1 LDLLL
6 FCFGKE
12 RYMNYANVFGRT
24 QKQFDMTM
32 NREKITVADF
42 FNSDTKYDVFFRR
55 NQRST
60 TPQGKV
66 RFFYAQS
73 TPIHI
78 GTIFV
83 LNGENYIVTS
93 QDGIE
98 SDIYFTS
105 IAVKSDMTY
114 KVKTDK
120 GTASIPFVVVSD
132 KWTVAHGTIT
142 QLNGAVALYTG
153 YNSAVENIKVNDS
166 FKGFGNYYK
175 VGNTFKNNNLF
186 YLYLEQTQAPIDNYK
201 IEYTGVS
208 SFDMKKNNTYQLT
221 YSVTN
226 NDSVIVNPTITYQSS
241 ANDVATVDENGLM
254 TMLKEGSVDITA
266 TAYGASCTTTMT
278 IANTSAP
285 AYTLSLTTSSYT
297 IKVNGTYK
305 TMTCRFADKDGQ
317 DITDSLVTEL
327 SANDF
332 TWTCAVGSTDLTNN
346 SAVVWAN
353 GSAVNTKKLKLTD
366 GAYDYLGQILTVK
379 VTVNGVTASK
389 DLEITE

>member
-1 LDLLL
+1 
-6 FCFGKE
+6 
-12 RYMNYANVFGRT
+12 MNYANVFGRT

-32 NREKITVADF
+32 NREKITVTDF
-42 FNSDTKYDVFFRR
+42 FNSDIKYDVFFRR

-83 LNGENYIVTS
+83 LNGENYVVTS

-105 IAVKSDMTY
+105 IAVRSDMTY
-114 KVKTDK
+114 KVKTDN

-166 FKGFGNYYK
+166 FRGFGNYYK

-186 YLYLEQTQAPIDNYK
+186 YLYLEQTQAPIDNYN
-201 IEYTGVS
+201 IEYTGVT
-208 SFDMKKNNTYQLT
+208 SFDLKESNTYQLT

-226 NDSVIVNPTITYQSS
+226 NGNVVENPHISYESS
-241 ANDVATVDENGLM
+241 NVEIATVDENGLM
-254 TMLKEGSVDITA
+254 TMLKEGSVDIVASCGGA
-266 TAYGASCTTTMT
+266 TCTTTMT
-278 IANTSAP
+278 IANASAP
-285 AYTLSLTTSSYT
+285 TYTLSITSSSDT
-297 IKVNGTYK
+297 IKIGGYYK
-305 TMTCRFADKDGQ
+305 TLTCLFADKDGQ
-317 DITDSLVTEL
+317 DITATVI
-327 SANDF
+327 ANMTTSDF
-332 TWTCAVGSTDLTNN
+332 VWTCFVDNVELTNDSFVTWKAGAEVN
-346 SAVVWAN
+346 QRKIKL
-353 GSAVNTKKLKLTD
+353 GSDESYTGKTITIKC
-366 GAYDYLGQILTVK
+366 
-379 VTVNGVTASK
+379 TVNGVTASK
-389 DLEITE
+389 DFEMLSV

>member
-1 LDLLL
+1 
-6 FCFGKE
+6 
-12 RYMNYANVFGRT
+12 MNYANVFGRT

-32 NREKITVADF
+32 NREKITVTDF

-83 LNGENYIVTS
+83 LNGENYVVTS

-105 IAVKSDMTY
+105 IAVRSDMTY
-114 KVKTDK
+114 NVKTDK

-166 FKGFGNYYK
+166 FRGFGNYYK

-201 IEYTGVS
+201 ITYTGVT
-208 SFDMKKNNTYQLT
+208 SFDLKESNTYQLT

-226 NDSVIVNPTITYQSS
+226 NGDVVENPHISYESS
-241 ANDVATVDENGLM
+241 NVEIATVDENGLM
-254 TMLKEGSVDITA
+254 TMLKEGSVDIVASCGGA
-266 TAYGASCTTTMT
+266 TCTTTMT
-278 IANTSAP
+278 ISNTSAP
-285 AYTLSLTTSSYT
+285 TYTLSITSSTDT
-297 IKVNGTYK
+297 INVGGTYK
-305 TMTCRFADKDGQ
+305 TLTCLFADKDGQ
-317 DITDSLVTEL
+317 DITETVVADMTT
-327 SANDF
+327 ADF
-332 TWTCAVGSTDLTNN
+332 TWTCFIDGTEYTNN
-346 SAVVWAN
+346 SMVVWHN
-353 GSAVNTKKLKLTD
+353 GSSTNGKRIKLTS
-366 GAYDYLGQILTVK
+366 AAMSYLGHTLTVK

-389 DLEITE
+389 DLEIIE

>member
-1 LDLLL
+1 
-6 FCFGKE
+6 
-12 RYMNYANVFGRT
+12 MNYANVFGRT

-83 LNGENYIVTS
+83 LNGENYVVTS

-153 YNSAVENIKVNDS
+153 YNSAVDNIKVNDS

-186 YLYLEQTQAPIDNYK
+186 YLYLEQTQTPIDNYK

-317 DITDSLVTEL
+317 DITDSLVTKL
-327 SANDF
+327 SAEDF
-332 TWTCAVGSTDLTNN
+332 TWTCAVGSTDLTN

>member
-1 LDLLL
+1 
-6 FCFGKE
+6 
-12 RYMNYANVFGRT
+12 MNYANVFGRT

-32 NREKITVADF
+32 NRERITVTDF
-42 FNSDTKYDVFFRR
+42 FNSDIKYDVFFRR

-83 LNGENYIVTS
+83 LNGENYVVTS

-105 IAVKSDMTY
+105 IAVRSDMTY
-114 KVKTDK
+114 KIKTDN

-166 FKGFGNYYK
+166 FRGFGNYYK

-186 YLYLEQTQAPIDNYK
+186 YLYLEQTQAPIDNYN
-201 IEYTGVS
+201 IEYTGVT
-208 SFDMKKNNTYQLT
+208 SFDLKESNTYQLT

-226 NDSVIVNPTITYQSS
+226 NGNVVENPHISYESS
-241 ANDVATVDENGLM
+241 NVEIATVDENGLM

-266 TAYGASCTTTMT
+266 TAYDAICTTTMT
-278 IANTSAP
+278 ISNTSAP
-285 AYTLSLTTSSYT
+285 TYTLSITSSSDT
-297 IKVNGTYK
+297 IKIGGSYK
-305 TMTCRFADKDGQ
+305 TLTCLFADKDGQ
-317 DITDSLVTEL
+317 DITETVVADMTT
-327 SANDF
+327 ADF
-332 TWTCAVGSTDLTNN
+332 TWTCFIDGTEYTND
-346 SAVVWAN
+346 SMVVWYN
-353 GSAVNTKKLKLTD
+353 GSSTNSKRIKLTSD
-366 GAYDYLGQILTVK
+366 AMSYLGQTLTVK

-389 DLEITE
+389 DLEIYE

>member
-1 LDLLL
+1 
-6 FCFGKE
+6 
-12 RYMNYANVFGRT
+12 MNYANIFGRT

-32 NREKITVADF
+32 NREKIGVVDF
-42 FNSDTKYDVFFRR
+42 YNSDIKYDVFFRR

-83 LNGENYIVTS
+83 LNGENYVVTS

-153 YNSAVENIKVNDS
+153 YNSAVDNIKVNDS

-186 YLYLEQTQAPIDNYK
+186 YLYLEQTQTPIDNYK

-226 NDSVIVNPTITYQSS
+226 NDSVIVNPTIAYQSS

>member
-1 LDLLL
+1 
-6 FCFGKE
+6 
-12 RYMNYANVFGRT
+12 MNYANVFGRT

-42 FNSDTKYDVFFRR
+42 FNSDIKYDVFFRR

-105 IAVKSDMTY
+105 IAVRSDMTY

-153 YNSAVENIKVNDS
+153 YNSAVDNIKVNDS
-166 FKGFGNYYK
+166 FRGFGNYYK

-201 IEYTGVS
+201 IEYIGVT
-208 SFDMKKNNTYQLT
+208 SFNMKDSTTYQLT

-226 NDSVIVNPTITYQSS
+226 NGNVVENPHISYESS
-241 ANDVATVDENGLM
+241 NVEIATVDENGLM

-266 TAYGASCTTTMT
+266 TAYGATCTTSMA
-278 IANTSAP
+278 IADTTTP
-285 AYTLSLTTSSYT
+285 TYTLSITSSSDT
-297 IKVNGTYK
+297 INVGGSYRTL
-305 TMTCRFADKDGQ
+305 TCLFTDKDGQ
-317 DITDSLVTEL
+317 DITETVVADMTT
-327 SANDF
+327 ADF
-332 TWTCAVGSTDLTNN
+332 TWTCFIDGTEYTND
-346 SAVVWAN
+346 SMVVWYKGSSAN
-353 GSAVNTKKLKLTD
+353 SKRMKLTS
-366 GAYDYLGQILTVK
+366 AATSYLGQTLTVK
-379 VTVNGVTASK
+379 CTVNGVTASK

>member
-1 LDLLL
+1 
-6 FCFGKE
+6 
-12 RYMNYANVFGRT
+12 MNYANIFGRT

-32 NREKITVADF
+32 NREKITVTDF
-42 FNSDTKYDVFFRR
+42 FNSNTKYDVFFRR
-55 NQRST
+55 NQRSN

-105 IAVKSDMTY
+105 IAVRSDMTY

-132 KWTVAHGTIT
+132 KWTVAHGTIP

-166 FKGFGNYYK
+166 FRGFGNYYK

-186 YLYLEQTQAPIDNYK
+186 YLYLEQTVKPQDNYK
-201 IEYTGVS
+201 ITYIGVS
-208 SFDMKKNNTYQLT
+208 SFDMKNFTTYQLT

-226 NDSVIVNPTITYQSS
+226 NGNVVENPHISYESS
-241 ANDVATVDENGLM
+241 NVEIATVDENGLM

-285 AYTLSLTTSSYT
+285 TYTLSLTSSSEI
-297 IKVNGTYK
+297 IKVGGTYK
-305 TMTCRFADKDGQ
+305 TLTCMFTDKDGQ
-317 DITDSLVTEL
+317 DITDIVVADMTT
-327 SANDF
+327 ADF
-332 TWTCAVGSTDLTNN
+332 TWTCAVGSTDLTNGA
-346 SAVVWAN
+346 SVVWAN
-353 GSAVNTKKLKLTD
+353 GSAVNTKKIKLTD
-366 GAYDYLGQILTVK
+366 GAYDYVGQILTVK
-379 VTVNGVTASK
+379 FTVNGITANK
-389 DLEITE
+389 YFEILSRN

>member
-1 LDLLL
+1 
-6 FCFGKE
+6 
-12 RYMNYANVFGRT
+12 MNYANVFGRT

-32 NREKITVADF
+32 NREKITVTDF
-42 FNSDTKYDVFFRR
+42 FNSNTKYDVFFRR

-105 IAVKSDMTY
+105 IAVRSDMTY

-166 FKGFGNYYK
+166 FIGFGNYYK

-186 YLYLEQTQAPIDNYK
+186 YLYLEQTQAPIDNYN
-201 IEYTGVS
+201 IEYTGVT
-208 SFDMKKNNTYQLT
+208 SFYIKESNTYQLT
-221 YSVTN
+221 YTVTN
-226 NDSVIVNPTITYQSS
+226 NGSVVNNPTITYSS
-241 ANDVATVDENGLM
+241 SDETVATVDSNGLM

-266 TAYGASCTTTMT
+266 TAYGATCTTTMT

-285 AYTLSLTTSSYT
+285 TYTLSITTSTDT
-297 IKVNGTYK
+297 IKVGGSYK
-305 TMTCRFADKDGQ
+305 TLTCLFANKNGQ
-317 DITDSLVTEL
+317 DITETVVADMTT
-327 SANDF
+327 ADF
-332 TWTCAVGSTDLTNN
+332 TWTCFIDGTEYTND
-346 SAVVWAN
+346 SMVVWHN
-353 GSAVNTKKLKLTD
+353 GSSTNSKRIKLTSD
-366 GAYDYLGQILTVK
+366 AMSYLGQTLTVK
-379 VTVNGVTASK
+379 CTVNGVTASK

>member
-1 LDLLL
+1 
-6 FCFGKE
+6 
-12 RYMNYANVFGRT
+12 MNYANVFGRT
-24 QKQFDMTM
+24 KKQFDMTM
-32 NREKITVADF
+32 NREKITVTDF
-42 FNSDTKYDVFFRR
+42 FNSDIKYDVFFRR

-105 IAVKSDMTY
+105 IAVRSDMTY

-166 FKGFGNYYK
+166 FRGFGNYYK

-186 YLYLEQTQAPIDNYK
+186 YLYLEQTVKPQDNYK
-201 IEYTGVS
+201 IIYTGAT
-208 SFDMKKNNTYQLT
+208 SFDLKESNTYQLT

-226 NDSVIVNPTITYQSS
+226 NGSVIENPTIHYSS
-241 ANDVATVDENGLM
+241 SDETIATVDSNGLM
-254 TMLKEGSVDITA
+254 TMLKEGTVDITA
-266 TAYGASCTTTMT
+266 RYSMASTTTTMT

-285 AYTLSLTTSSYT
+285 TYTLSITSSTDT
-297 IKVNGTYK
+297 IKLGGSYK
-305 TMTCRFADKDGQ
+305 TLTCNFTDKDGQ
-317 DITDSLVTEL
+317 DVTETVVANMTADDFVWTCFIDGTEYTNNTLVTWREGTEVNQKKIKL
-327 SANDF
+327 
-332 TWTCAVGSTDLTNN
+332 GSD
-346 SAVVWAN
+346 
-353 GSAVNTKKLKLTD
+353 
-366 GAYDYLGQILTVK
+366 YDYIGKTITVK

-389 DLEITE
+389 DFEIID

>member
-1 LDLLL
+1 
-6 FCFGKE
+6 
-12 RYMNYANVFGRT
+12 MNYANIFGRT

-32 NREKITVADF
+32 NREKIGVVDF
-42 FNSDTKYDVFFRR
+42 YNSDIKYDVFFRR

-83 LNGENYIVTS
+83 LNGENYVVTS

-153 YNSAVENIKVNDS
+153 YNSAVDNIKVNDS

-186 YLYLEQTQAPIDNYK
+186 YLYLEQTQTPIDNYK

>member
-1 LDLLL
+1 
-6 FCFGKE
+6 
-12 RYMNYANVFGRT
+12 MNYANVFGRT

-32 NREKITVADF
+32 NREKITVTDF
-42 FNSDTKYDVFFRR
+42 FNSDIKYDVFFRR

-83 LNGENYIVTS
+83 LNGENYVVTS

-105 IAVKSDMTY
+105 IAVRSDMTY

-166 FKGFGNYYK
+166 FRGFGNYYK

-186 YLYLEQTQAPIDNYK
+186 YLYLEQTQAPIDNYN
-201 IEYTGVS
+201 IEYTGVT
-208 SFDMKKNNTYQLT
+208 SFDLKESNTYQLT
-221 YSVTN
+221 YTVTN
-226 NDSVIVNPTITYQSS
+226 NGSVVENPHISYESS
-241 ANDVATVDENGLM
+241 NVEIATVDSNGLM
-254 TMLKEGSVDITA
+254 TMLKEGSVDIV
-266 TAYGASCTTTMT
+266 ASCGGDTCTTTMT

-285 AYTLSLTTSSYT
+285 TYTISITSSTDT
-297 IKVNGTYK
+297 IKIGGSYK
-305 TMTCRFADKDGQ
+305 TLTCLFADKNGQ
-317 DITDSLVTEL
+317 DITETVI
-327 SANDF
+327 ANMTADDF
-332 TWTCAVGSTDLTNN
+332 VWTCFIEGTEFTNN
-346 SAVVWAN
+346 SFVTWKAGAEVN
-353 GSAVNTKKLKLTD
+353 QRKIKLGSDESYTGKTITIKC
-366 GAYDYLGQILTVK
+366 
-379 VTVNGVTASK
+379 TVNGVTASK
-389 DLEITE
+389 DLEMLGV